1 MAPHAAP
8 QLLPPLDD
16 PQSSLSKKFGRETI
30 NYFAGN
36 PVNRLSWLRTD
47 FGFLRTAFQ
56 LEETRFLALKNLT
69 PLVDD
74 PNTLSPLTYK
84 ELSPVTGEDPF
95 GPSEDDLIKNFDSN
109 ENRPVVLFLGLLDDG
124 SVPFEYK
131 GHKGRPYFAVDVTP
145 HGTYAAAAQTF
156 IDEQQARGRQFL
168 EARIHLSLDARSAAL
183 YAQAR
188 STIDWN
194 ARNQFCGGCG
204 ARTLSGHAGFK
215 RICPPTDRAT
225 AASGTP
231 RADCPTRRGVS
242 NLSFPRTDP
251 TMIAAVISADG
262 KRVLLGRQKRYPP
275 HMYSTLAGFLEPG
288 ESIEDAVRREVFEES
303 GVRVGRV
310 AIHSSQ
316 PWPYPAS
323 LMIGAVAQA
332 LPDGEA
338 IDLGNDPELE
348 AAHWYPVDE
357 VRLALQLGVGGLG
370 EPAPEGYVEGTLRLP
385 PHTAIANRLLAA
397 VVDGFATAADA
408 SKI

>member
-69 PLVDD
+69 PL
-74 PNTLSPLTYK
+74 

-168 EARIHLSLDARSAAL
+168 EARIHLSLDARSGMF
-183 YAQAR
+183 
-188 STIDWN
+188 N
-194 ARNQFCGGCG
+194 A
-204 ARTLSGHAGFK
+204 S
-215 RICPPTDRAT
+215 AT
-225 AASGTP
+225 H
-231 RADCPTRRGVS
+231 C
-242 NLSFPRTDP
+242 
-251 TMIAAVISADG
+251 
-262 KRVLLGRQKRYPP
+262 
-275 HMYSTLAGFLEPG
+275 
-288 ESIEDAVRREVFEES
+288 
-303 GVRVGRV
+303 
-310 AIHSSQ
+310 
-316 PWPYPAS
+316 
-323 LMIGAVAQA
+323 
-332 LPDGEA
+332 
-338 IDLGNDPELE
+338 
-348 AAHWYPVDE
+348 
-357 VRLALQLGVGGLG
+357 
-370 EPAPEGYVEGTLRLP
+370 
-385 PHTAIANRLLAA
+385 
-397 VVDGFATAADA
+397 
-408 SKI
+408 